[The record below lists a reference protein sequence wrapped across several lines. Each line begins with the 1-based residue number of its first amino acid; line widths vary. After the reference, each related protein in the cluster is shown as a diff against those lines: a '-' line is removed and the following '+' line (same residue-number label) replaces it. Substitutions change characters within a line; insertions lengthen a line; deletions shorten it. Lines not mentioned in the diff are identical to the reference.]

1 MKELTN
7 DELKQIAYNCRK
19 ATFLIEK
26 KQIGRITMREK
37 LELSIHLAGCSVC
50 RIFEQQSST
59 INRMIKSLFN
69 TSQQNELKLDEN
81 FKKKL
86 KERIEQKL
94 KNE

>member
-1 MKELTN
+1 MKELTK

-37 LELSIHLAGCSVC
+37 LELNIHLAGCSVC
-50 RIFEQQSST
+50 RIFEKQSST
-59 INRMIKSLFN
+59 INLMIKNLFH
-69 TSQQNELKLDEN
+69 TAQQNKPGLDEN

-86 KERIEQKL
+86 KERIEQKI
-94 KNE
+94 NE